1 MTEAELKRKLAAIE
15 AMVRGAMTDGERAAA
30 QHVFDTFK
38 QKTPDEVSQE
48 LAFTVHDVWARKLF
62 MAMLRKAGLEPYRMR
77 GQRRTTIMIQG
88 RKSLVELIWKEFLG
102 ANLTL
107 TEYLAEVTD
116 RVIRE
121 SLGEMNEDE
130 ARERPVLATG
140 TTPSN

>member
-62 MAMLRKAGLEPYRMR
+62 MAMLRKVGLEPFRMR
-77 GQRRTTIMIQG
+77 GQRRTTIMVHG
-88 RKSLVELIWKEFLG
+88 RKSLVELIWKEFLD
-102 ANLTL
+102 ANQTL

-130 ARERPVLATG
+130 ARERPALPNGV
-140 TTPSN
+140 TP

>member
-15 AMVRGAMTDGERAAA
+15 AMVHGAMTDGERAAA

-38 QKTPDEVSQE
+38 QKAPDEVSQE

-102 ANLTL
+102 ANQTL

-130 ARERPVLATG
+130 ARERPVLPTG
-140 TTPSN
+140 TTPSS

>member
-15 AMVRGAMTDGERAAA
+15 AMVHGAMTDGERAAA

-88 RKSLVELIWKEFLG
+88 RKSLVPGHSGFDKFRP
-102 ANLTL
+102 
-107 TEYLAEVTD
+107 
-116 RVIRE
+116 RVAPQAGRR
-121 SLGEMNEDE
+121 SLDTTARVFGGPC
-130 ARERPVLATG
+130 RERRAT
-140 TTPSN
+140 